1 MYSPPLSDLMGLIFF
16 LKLFSTITLKAL
28 KTLKIS
34 NTYDFCF
41 IKYIQQNL
49 EQSSIKVRKYLQ
61 PLMDVVE
68 IGLATSICIKSSRYR
83 TVCVFPTSYIFSG
96 CLPTKQPEHTPSEF
110 WMRGKPSTILKLWSC
125 WRYLKLRCP
134 NISCHLLLELLV

>member
-1 MYSPPLSDLMGLIFF
+1 MDLIFF
-16 LKLFSTITLKAL
+16 LKLFSIIAL
-28 KTLKIS
+28 KNLKIP
-34 NTYDFCF
+34 NTSDLCF
-41 IKYIQQNL
+41 MKYIHQNL

-96 CLPTKQPEHTPSEF
+96 CLPTKKPQHTPS
-110 WMRGKPSTILKLWSC
+110 K
-125 WRYLKLRCP
+125 
-134 NISCHLLLELLV
+134 V